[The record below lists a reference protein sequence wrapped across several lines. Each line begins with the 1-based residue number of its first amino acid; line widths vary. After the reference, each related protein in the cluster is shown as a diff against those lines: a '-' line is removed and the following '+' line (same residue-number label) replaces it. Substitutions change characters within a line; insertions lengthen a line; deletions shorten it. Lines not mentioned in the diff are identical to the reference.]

1 MGHILTKYK
10 VIVPRFNTYFITN
23 SIAQREHLLCGT
35 FLVLT
40 LQRHPTF
47 KIALEWP
54 LNLTTYVI

>member
-10 VIVPRFNTYFITN
+10 VILPRFNTYFIKN
-23 SIAQREHLLCGT
+23 SIAHREHLLSGT

-40 LQRHPTF
+40 LQRHLTF